1 MSELIFHITSRSEWD
16 AAQKAGQYVTPSL
29 AKEGFIHC
37 STLAQ
42 VLPVADKFYKGQSGL
57 ILLGIDPARLSS
69 AVKWEPP
76 FEGAPPSGVSSADLF
91 PHIYGA
97 LDLAAVVQVLDLVS
111 APDGSFILPS
121 SL

>member
-1 MSELIFHITSRSEWD
+1 MSELIFHITSRSEWA

-69 AVKWEPP
+69 ALKWEPP
-76 FEGAPPSGVSSADLF
+76 FEGAPPSGVSSDDLF
-91 PHIYGA
+91 PHIHGP
-97 LDLAAVVQVLDLVS
+97 LNLAAVVQVLDLTS
-111 APDGSFILPS
+111 APDGSFVLPS